1 MTFAQ
6 ETSAQEPIETPTVP
20 ADSPSD
26 IEQSTPETEPTKPK
40 IILPPPSETAME
52 DYYKLQQDLLQLTIA
67 FSLVIFGFVWY
78 FYSLNIALSYLLGAC
93 TGVVYL
99 RMLARS
105 VGRIGRSNP
114 KSSSGRLAIL
124 IGVLVVA
131 TQWNQLAVLPV
142 FLGFLTYKAALIT
155 FVLWTY
161 ALPQPERT

>member
-6 ETSAQEPIETPTVP
+6 EASAQEPIEAPNIP
-20 ADSPSD
+20 ADSTLDVEPSAL
-26 IEQSTPETEPTKPK
+26 ETEPTKPE

-78 FYSLNIALSYLLGAC
+78 FYSLNIALNYLLGAC

-105 VGRIGRSNP
+105 VGQIGRSTP

-161 ALPQPERT
+161 ALPRPSQA

>member
-1 MTFAQ
+1 MTFAR
-6 ETSAQEPIETPTVP
+6 ETSVQEPTETLEVQND
-20 ADSPSD
+20 ASENV
-26 IEQSTPETEPTKPK
+26 EQSTPEVEMVKPE
-40 IILPPPSETAME
+40 ILLPPPSETAME

-78 FYSLNIALSYLLGAC
+78 FYSLNIALNYLLGAC

-105 VGRIGRSNP
+105 VGKIGRTAP
-114 KSSSGRLAIL
+114 KSNSGRLAIL

-131 TQWNQLAVLPV
+131 TQWEQLAVLPV

-161 ALPQPERT
+161 ALPRPSES

>member
-6 ETSAQEPIETPTVP
+6 ETSAQEPIETLANSTLD
-20 ADSPSD
+20 A
-26 IEQSTPETEPTKPK
+26 EQSALESEQPKPETV
-40 IILPPPSETAME
+40 LPPPSETAME

-78 FYSLNIALSYLLGAC
+78 FYSLNIALNYLLGAC

-105 VGRIGRSNP
+105 VGKIGRSAP

-161 ALPQPERT
+161 AIPMPSRT